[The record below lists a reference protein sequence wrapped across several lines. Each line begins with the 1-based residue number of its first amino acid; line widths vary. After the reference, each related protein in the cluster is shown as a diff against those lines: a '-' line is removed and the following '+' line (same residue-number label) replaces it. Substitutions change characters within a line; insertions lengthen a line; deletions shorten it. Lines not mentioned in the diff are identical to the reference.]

1 MEPIRELTK
10 SELQI
15 MNVIWNKKK
24 TTIYDI
30 LEEFQ
35 HPKMAYSTASTFVR
49 ILVNKG
55 YVAFEPNGKSYLY
68 YPLISRETYMERF
81 MADVQDSFFKGSF
94 KSMLSFFAKKEN
106 LTQSQYDTILS
117 ILNENKKKKD

>member
-15 MNVIWNKKK
+15 MNVIWDKKK
-24 TTIYDI
+24 ATVYEI

-35 HPKMAYSTASTFVR
+35 NPKMAYSTASTFVR

-55 YVAFEPNGKSYLY
+55 YVGFEPNGKSYLY
-68 YPLISRETYMERF
+68 FPLIGRETYMDSF
-81 MADVQDSFFKGSF
+81 MAGVKDSFFKGSF
-94 KSMLSFFAKKEN
+94 KSMISFFAKKEN
-106 LTQSQYDTILS
+106 LTQSQYDNILS
-117 ILNENKKKKD
+117 ILNENKKKTD